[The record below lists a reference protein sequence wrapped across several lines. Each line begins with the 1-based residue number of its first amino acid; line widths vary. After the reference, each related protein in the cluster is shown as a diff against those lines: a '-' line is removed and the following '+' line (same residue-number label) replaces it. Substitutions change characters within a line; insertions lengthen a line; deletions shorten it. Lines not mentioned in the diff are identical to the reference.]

1 MANQS
6 EEDIVFSVVQ
16 YADKSEGAIVWEQW
30 SRHYG
35 HKRHDTAE
43 DALLMAVLEDA
54 LRELIA
60 LQGKTRHKL
69 ELEIRL
75 KNVKLWFSDKKHDDM
90 FSFSFIW
97 EHFFPGWSIDRARFF
112 IVEHP
117 AEIAKKIEFYRSARK
132 KG

>member
-1 MANQS
+1 MADQK
-6 EEDIVFSVVQ
+6 EEDVVVSVVK
-16 YADKSEGAIVWEQW
+16 YADKSEGTIVWEQW
-30 SRHYG
+30 SRIYG

-60 LQGKTRHKL
+60 LQGKTHHKL
-69 ELEIRL
+69 HLEIRL
-75 KNVKLWFSDKKHDDM
+75 KNVKRWFSDRKHDDM
-90 FSFSFIW
+90 FSFKFIW
-97 EHFFPGWSIDRARFF
+97 EHFFPSWSIDRARVL

-117 AEIAKKIEFYRSARK
+117 AEIADRIEYYRSARK